1 MYPFGILRYDDKRV
15 QLKFK
20 FEFKLRR
27 FFCEVDITDDCL
39 SKRLNSLAA
48 LAIKSQSYDFP
59 SIHRKVMYDIE
70 LPRECRDF
78 AEL

>member
-39 SKRLNSLAA
+39 SKRLN
-48 LAIKSQSYDFP
+48 
-59 SIHRKVMYDIE
+59 
-70 LPRECRDF
+70 F
-78 AEL
+78 AGGFGHQEPKL